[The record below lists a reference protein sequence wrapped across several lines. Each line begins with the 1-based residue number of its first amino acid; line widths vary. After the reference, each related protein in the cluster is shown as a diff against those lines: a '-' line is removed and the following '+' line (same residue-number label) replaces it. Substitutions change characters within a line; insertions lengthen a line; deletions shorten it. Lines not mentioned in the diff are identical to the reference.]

1 MPGWVKGFIVA
12 GIAVA
17 VLVVLALLLGGDHG
31 PGRHGS
37 GGESATMAVSADHT
51 PSEEPG

>member
-37 GGESATMAVSADHT
+37 GGGNATMAVSADHS
-51 PSEEPG
+51 PSGEHG

>member
-17 VLVVLALLLGGDHG
+17 VLVVLALVLGGDHG

-37 GGESATMAVSADHT
+37 GGGNTTTTAAADHT
-51 PSEEPG
+51 PSEEHG